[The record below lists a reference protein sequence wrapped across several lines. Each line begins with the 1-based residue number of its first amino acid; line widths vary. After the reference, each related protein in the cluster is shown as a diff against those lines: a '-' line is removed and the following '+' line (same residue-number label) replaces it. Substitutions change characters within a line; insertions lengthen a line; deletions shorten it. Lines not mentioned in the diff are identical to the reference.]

1 MILLD
6 TCVVSE
12 WMKPEG
18 KMDATTIAK
27 IEDYPSENVYISVIT
42 VYEIWN
48 GIIPLA
54 EGKRKQKLSDTADNI
69 LAKFN
74 ERCLSIDFATADIAA
89 HIMGG
94 RKKYND
100 SICDIMIAATA
111 LRHNFCVCTYNVR
124 DFKGLTAYKKT
135 LPTFNPRQTPKS
147 NPLISK
153 Q

>member
-12 WMKPEG
+12 WMKSEE
-18 KMDATTIAK
+18 KVDATAIAN
-27 IEDYPSENVYISVIT
+27 IEDYPPEKVYISVIT

-48 GIIPLA
+48 GIIPLD
-54 EGKRKQKLSDTADNI
+54 EGKRKQELSDGADKT
-69 LAKFN
+69 LAEFN
-74 ERCLSIDFATADIAA
+74 ERCLAIDFATADIAA

-100 SICDIMIAATA
+100 SICDILIAATA

-135 LPTFNPRQTPKS
+135 LPTFNPRKAPKS

>member
-12 WMKPEG
+12 WMKSE
-18 KMDATTIAK
+18 KKVDAAAIAK
-27 IEDYPSENVYISVIT
+27 IEDYPPEKVYISVIT

-54 EGKRKQKLSDTADNI
+54 EGKRKQELSDGADTI
-69 LAKFN
+69 LAKFKK
-74 ERCLSIDFATADIAA
+74 RRLSIDFATANIAA

-100 SICDIMIAATA
+100 SICDILIAATA

-124 DFKGLTAYKKT
+124 DFKGLTAYKKV
-135 LPTFNPRQTPKS
+135 LPTFNPRQAPKS
-147 NPLISK
+147 NPLISE